1 MDKVLDNCLLIS
13 SLYYKDI
20 SPTCIRFNISYSA
33 LIFYFT
39 ASGISFRLGITVPV
53 RVVPNFVS
61 SFARMRL
68 V

>member
-1 MDKVLDNCLLIS
+1 MVIVRLSVHSTTKVIDLLYDLIS
-13 SLYYKDI
+13 PFLRLFFD
-20 SPTCIRFNISYSA
+20 
-33 LIFYFT
+33 FT

-61 SFARMRL
+61 SVARMGL